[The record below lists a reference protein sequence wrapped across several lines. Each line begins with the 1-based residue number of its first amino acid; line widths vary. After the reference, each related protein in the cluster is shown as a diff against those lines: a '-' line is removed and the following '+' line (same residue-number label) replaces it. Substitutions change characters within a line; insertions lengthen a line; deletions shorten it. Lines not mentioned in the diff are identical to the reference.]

1 MNYNT
6 TTKKHLAQFIW
17 MPYFEKLNGAI
28 LDVGC
33 SVGTLASVAP
43 ERVIGIDKDKK
54 ALEINWKK
62 GFKAKYADVEK
73 ELPFK
78 ENFFAGIFCSHVIE
92 HLNNPLFLMKEMF
105 RVLKKDGKLVLLTP
119 DYILTHDKESGFWS
133 DYTHKR
139 PFIKISLKKIA
150 FDAGFRNFSVK
161 HRIGQFKGMT
171 FITDLFGLELAQK
184 FFPGV
189 NLILEGNK

>member
-17 MPYFEKLNGAI
+17 KPYFEKLNGTI

-43 ERVIGIDKDKK
+43 ERVIGIDKDRK

-73 ELPFK
+73 ELPF
-78 ENFFAGIFCSHVIE
+78 ENNFFAGIFCSNVIE

-105 RVLKKDGKLVLLTP
+105 RVLKKDGKLVLLTA
-119 DYILTHDKESGFWS
+119 DYILTHDKENGFWI
-133 DYTHKR
+133 DYTHKK
-139 PFIKISLKKIA
+139 PFIKKSLELIA
-150 FDAGFRNFSVK
+150 FDAGFNDFSVK

-171 FITDLFGLELAQK
+171 FVTGLVGLELAQK
-184 FFPGV
+184 FFPGDS
-189 NLILEGNK
+189 LILEGTK